1 MLSII
6 LTSVIAV
13 GTSIP
18 LYKKY
23 EGTSKIKMTYL
34 YLFKLLIFIMMV
46 LVVLVNAFVLI
57 FSNVESN
64 TSAIMAASIIS
75 SFFVV
80 NLCTENE
87 QERIVYFKL
96 IALITFYMITLSMV
110 YKVYLVSPLCTQKN
124 VWEFSSW
131 SWLRQF
137 SPGFMDF
144 LKNPYM
150 SIFPLFLN
158 WGFSENMDSWREA
171 LYQYLRIMRNSIQSY
186 ITSLQEGCHML
197 NLVNRIEEH
206 KAYQIAVSLFKKGVD
221 PEIIKE
227 VIQENLPNFS
237 DEQLEAA
244 KKEAASK

>member
-80 NLCTENE
+80 NRKE
-87 QERIVYFKL
+87 
-96 IALITFYMITLSMV
+96 
-110 YKVYLVSPLCTQKN
+110 
-124 VWEFSSW
+124 
-131 SWLRQF
+131 
-137 SPGFMDF
+137 
-144 LKNPYM
+144 
-150 SIFPLFLN
+150 LF
-158 WGFSENMDSWREA
+158 
-171 LYQYLRIMRNSIQSY
+171 I
-186 ITSLQEGCHML
+186 L
-197 NLVNRIEEH
+197 NL
-206 KAYQIAVSLFKKGVD
+206 
-221 PEIIKE
+221 
-227 VIQENLPNFS
+227 
-237 DEQLEAA
+237 
-244 KKEAASK
+244 

>member
-96 IALITFYMITLSMV
+96 IALITFYMIALSMV
-110 YKVYLVSPLCTQKN
+110 YKVYLVSPLCTQKMYGN
-124 VWEFSSW
+124 
-131 SWLRQF
+131 
-137 SPGFMDF
+137 SPAGHGSDNFHRGLWIF
-144 LKNPYM
+144 LK
-150 SIFPLFLN
+150 IH
-158 WGFSENMDSWREA
+158 
-171 LYQYLRIMRNSIQSY
+171 
-186 ITSLQEGCHML
+186 T
-197 NLVNRIEEH
+197 
-206 KAYQIAVSLFKKGVD
+206 
-221 PEIIKE
+221 
-227 VIQENLPNFS
+227 
-237 DEQLEAA
+237 
-244 KKEAASK
+244 

>member
-96 IALITFYMITLSMV
+96 IALITFYMIALSMV
-110 YKVYLVSPLCTQKN
+110 YKVLFRWFIKYTWLALCVRKKMYGNSPAGHGSDNFHRGL
-124 VWEFSSW
+124 WI
-131 SWLRQF
+131 
-137 SPGFMDF
+137 F
-144 LKNPYM
+144 LK
-150 SIFPLFLN
+150 IH
-158 WGFSENMDSWREA
+158 
-171 LYQYLRIMRNSIQSY
+171 
-186 ITSLQEGCHML
+186 T
-197 NLVNRIEEH
+197 
-206 KAYQIAVSLFKKGVD
+206 
-221 PEIIKE
+221 
-227 VIQENLPNFS
+227 
-237 DEQLEAA
+237 
-244 KKEAASK
+244 